1 MRVIK
6 TVTLLLTII
15 IITACNSD
23 DDGSIVAPRQVTTLT
38 IEDDRNAL
46 IELYNANN
54 SNTLTWDTEATDVST
69 WDGVGI
75 ENNRVAVLNIG
86 NKNIASFPITA
97 MQKLTA
103 LRSLNAND
111 NGVISI
117 DVSYNTYLKTLGLF
131 NNQLTTV
138 DVSNNLLLEQL
149 LLENNNLEALNVS
162 ALSNLT
168 DLKGGSNNFSNTV
181 NIANGNNSNM
191 WRMQLGS
198 ANLSCVRVDAGA
210 INGFD
215 GWSISAG
222 ANYSSNCQ

>member
-1 MRVIK
+1 
-6 TVTLLLTII
+6 
-15 IITACNSD
+15 
-23 DDGSIVAPRQVTTLT
+23 
-38 IEDDRNAL
+38 
-46 IELYNANN
+46 
-54 SNTLTWDTEATDVST
+54 
-69 WDGVGI
+69 
-75 ENNRVAVLNIG
+75 
-86 NKNIASFPITA
+86 

-117 DVSYNTYLKTLGLF
+117 DVSYNTNLKTLGLF
-131 NNQLTTV
+131 NNQLTTI

-162 ALSNLT
+162 VLSHLT

-191 WRMQLGS
+191 WRMQLGG
-198 ANLSCVRVDAGA
+198 ANLSCVQVDAGA
-210 INGFD
+210 TTGFD

-222 ANYSSNCQ
+222 ANYSTNCQ